1 MKKIFR
7 NIILAAAAV
16 VSAAGCQTEELVQI
30 NPDDVIAPVLHD
42 PGFPEVIT
50 ITPSNQSEEICFTWD
65 AAHVG
70 FGAQLNYAVEMFVE
84 EGGKMA
90 ALSGGVASTTTT
102 VKYEDINYS
111 LVYGL
116 GAIPLEPVNVKFC
129 LSAAVGVRKFY
140 SEPIAVNI
148 VPTNAAKQFPH
159 IYFVG
164 SYCGWNHTEAQLMY
178 DYSENGLKYQAVID
192 FGKDYMTST
201 SGGFKLTPEG
211 NWNGEWAEPAA
222 WTDEYKAQVADGT
235 LEKDLE
241 EVEFATGGGDCLRYS
256 ESHRFY
262 HFSLSTETNTFSMEA
277 AFDAAKLVFD
287 GEEIDLTFHDAKHSQ
302 YFYADVVVKTGSKF
316 YLSLLSKEND
326 TLKETMA
333 LGADDADTEGI
344 LIVPEDGAVKEVT
357 VPEDPGNY
365 RIYINMNDWSAV
377 IYEFDMEKF
386 GTEEGSG
393 AVVETYKGWGICGY
407 MNNWKGDVPMTFNE
421 QTRWWEAKKVHL
433 EYDYE
438 FHFRKDGA
446 SAIVFKGGGFA
457 KNKATMQKRDGDNI
471 IVGESGYYDIY
482 LDATNGCCWF
492 CTPGQTPDKEA
503 SPVRP
508 DGCADW
514 SVCGSITDWSGEGA
528 AAGTVPDIW
537 MTNVGLQMGE
547 KTVQFYVAEGLELKA
562 GDEFKFR
569 YLYRF
574 DLGEKT
580 VPVTAVN
587 AGIYYPVMDGN
598 NQGNIVVAADGTYD
612 VYVTT
617 DLKYFYFMPA
627 GVLPEEAA
635 YVFPPKP
642 ENAADWSISGTFVGW
657 GDWWMVEKDG
667 YYVAE
672 GVQLSGADR
681 FKFRFK
687 EGWDQNRG
695 GAGIAETDC
704 WYAVTQGGAD
714 IYVAASGTYDIYLS
728 KTLDKF
734 YLMSPGAAPSEA
746 KDGSIG
752 FSDWSVSGDF
762 NQWGDARMK
771 IDGNFYVAKN
781 VRLTADGTFKFKK
794 GDWAA
799 EKAALTTVYADKY
812 YSVTDAGYGQ
822 NTVVGETGA
831 YDIYL
836 SVSLDRMYLMK
847 AGTPISEATEG
858 NTGGG
863 SSSGGS
869 GGTAVGWNICGSFT
883 NDWQSHIDL
892 VEDGSYY
899 AAYDVTVGA
908 NASFKFRNT
917 IDGNAWGEVRTA
929 NATVSV
935 NTRYTVTNNM
945 DGEANTKIAAAGT
958 YDFYLS
964 KDLTHFYLMEKGKK
978 PGQN

>member
-1 MKKIFR
+1 M
-7 NIILAAAAV
+7 

-50 ITPSNQSEEICFTWD
+50 ITPSNQSEEISFTWD

-70 FGAQLNYAVEMFVE
+70 FGAQLNYAVEMFIE

-116 GAIPLEPVNVKFC
+116 GATPLEPVNVKFC

-241 EVEFATGGGDCLRYS
+241 EVEFATGGGDCMRYS

-287 GEEIDLTFHDAKHSQ
+287 GEEIDLIFHAAKHSQ

-316 YLSLLSKEND
+316 YLSLLSKENE

-344 LIVPEDGAVKEVT
+344 LIVPEDAAVKEVT
-357 VPEDPGNY
+357 VPADPGNY

-377 IYEFDMEKF
+377 TYEFDMEKF

-421 QTRWWEAKKVHL
+421 QTRWWEARNVHL

-492 CTPGQTPDKEA
+492 CTPGQTPDKDA

-514 SVCGSITDWSGEGA
+514 SVCGSITDWSGEGT

-537 MTNVGLQMGE
+537 MTSVGLQMGE
-547 KTVQFYVAEGLELKA
+547 KTVQFHVAEGLELKA

-574 DLGEKT
+574 DLSEKT
-580 VPVTAVN
+580 APVSAVN
-587 AGIYYPVMDGN
+587 AGIYYPLMDGKS
-598 NQGNIVVAADGTYD
+598 QGNIVVTADGTYD
-612 VYVTT
+612 IYITT

-627 GVLPEEAA
+627 GVLPEEAD
-635 YVFPPKP
+635 YIFPPKP
-642 ENAADWSISGTFVGW
+642 ENAADWSICGTFVGW

-672 GVQLSGADR
+672 GVKLSDADR
-681 FKFRFK
+681 FKFRYK
-687 EGWDQNRG
+687 EAWDQNRG
-695 GAGIAETDC
+695 GAGTAETDC
-704 WYAVTQGGAD
+704 WYSVTQGGSD

-734 YLMSPGAAPSEA
+734 YLMSPGTAPSEA
-746 KDGSIG
+746 KDGSVG

-762 NQWGDARMK
+762 NSWGDARMK

-794 GDWAA
+794 GEWTA

-812 YSVTDAGYGQ
+812 YAVTDAGYGQ

-836 SVSLDRMYLMK
+836 SVSLDRMYLM
-847 AGTPISEATEG
+847 TPGKSPSEAGNGATVVVPTVDIVVYGKTDRTNLYCWYDGTDSALTAGWPGDAYKGQETINGVTYKKWVLTIPTSQFGSKKIRFIFNTPNQTSDSDAYDMAEVMYLVEEG
-858 NTGGG
+858 NK
-863 SSSGGS
+863 
-869 GGTAVGWNICGSFT
+869 AV
-883 NDWQSHIDL
+883 L
-892 VEDGSYY
+892 
-899 AAYDVTVGA
+899 
-908 NASFKFRNT
+908 
-917 IDGNAWGEVRTA
+917 
-929 NATVSV
+929 
-935 NTRYTVTNNM
+935 
-945 DGEANTKIAAAGT
+945 
-958 YDFYLS
+958 
-964 KDLTHFYLMEKGKK
+964 KK
-978 PGQN
+978 